1 MSNVRERVDRHEKQ
15 IAVIRDLLREG
26 TRLVVKLAA
35 AQKRTETNLQ
45 TLIKSLERGAGN
57 GNSKQKVDLQ

>member
-1 MSNVRERVDRHEKQ
+1 MEHHGERSYQIGMSKTQERLDRHDRQ
-15 IAVIRDLLREG
+15 IAAIRDLLRQG

-45 TLIKSLERGAGN
+45 TLIKSL
-57 GNSKQKVDLQ
+57 